1 MSRLLGA
8 QGELRL
14 TLLTVYRSGLGLF
27 GLLVVLSLALLALL
41 APLLSPSPAEGQGLP
56 NPGNEFLPPS
66 AQHPLGTDDL
76 GRDLLSRILYGART
90 SLYAGTLV
98 VALAFSLGTFIG
110 LAAGY
115 AGGAYA
121 RVASAVVDAFL
132 SFPSLLLAIV
142 LAATLGRGLEK
153 AILALAASWW
163 PWYARLSLVQATAL
177 AKREYVEAAR
187 HLGLPWARILSKY
200 ILPAALP
207 PLLVQA
213 MLDIGSAILEVAAL
227 SFLGLGAQP
236 PTPDWGL
243 MLATGRLYF
252 ANYWWVAAFP
262 GLFLVLTIL
271 GFNLLGDAVRESLD
285 PRLRRTILL
294 KR

>member
-1 MSRLLGA
+1 MSRPLRA
-8 QGELRL
+8 RGELSL
-14 TLLTVYRSGLGLF
+14 TLLTVYRSRLGF
-27 GLLVVLSLALLALL
+27 SGLLLVLAMALLALL
-41 APLLSPSPAEGQGLP
+41 APVLAPSPAQGLGLP
-56 NPGNEFLPPS
+56 SPGDEFLPPS
-66 AQHPLGTDDL
+66 AAHPFGTDDL
-76 GRDLLSRILYGART
+76 GRDLLSRVLFGARS

-98 VALAFSLGTFIG
+98 VALAFAIGVALG
-110 LAAGY
+110 LSAGY
-115 AGGAYA
+115 AGGSWA
-121 RVASAVVDAFL
+121 RLVSAVVDAFL

-142 LAATLGRGLEK
+142 LAATIGRGLEK

-163 PWYARLSLVQATAL
+163 PWYARLSQVQAGSL
-177 AKREYVEAAR
+177 ARKEYVEAAR
-187 HLGLPWARILSKY
+187 HMGLPTRRILYRY
-200 ILPAALP
+200 ILPSALP

-236 PTPDWGL
+236 PAPDWGL

-252 ANYWWVAAFP
+252 ASYWWVVAFP

-271 GFNLLGDAVRESLD
+271 GFNLLGDVIRESLD

-294 KR
+294 RR